1 MFYIPRKESLKK
13 SFLDKQATF
22 FFANP
27 GMGKTEFI
35 KKELY
40 DENMIYIDLSN
51 IYNLKDFA
59 YSLIKETSIFFNK
72 RIVTP
77 NKDID
82 EVTLFKSALLYPIYE
97 SEDKRYDN
105 LVLCFDNI
113 NYILDFHLKNKDEI
127 YNLFADILQKSS
139 VKMIFSINKLPGK
152 DIFLNPK
159 SSLFGLV
166 EEIQF
171 LELEDSKIIQVVN
184 GYLENFNMSLD
195 MKHFEQIIEDLGF
208 NKRYLQYFVK
218 ELITCNKV
226 DDITVTECI
235 KRVYQHLEYE
245 LKYELTSLIGKKNL
259 SDILYYVANKFNS
272 YSVALD
278 INGMMK
284 SNVKITLNLLEA
296 SGLIVKDR
304 HKKLICRD
312 IVLERYILKN
322 FNKRKV

>member
-1 MFYIPRKESLKK
+1 MFYIPRNENLKK

-27 GMGKTEFI
+27 GMGKTDFI

-59 YSLIKETSIFFNK
+59 YALIKETSIFFNK
-72 RIVTP
+72 QIVNP
-77 NKDID
+77 NKDIN
-82 EVTLFKSALLYPIYE
+82 EITLFKSALLYPIYE

-105 LVLCFDNI
+105 LTLCFDNI

-127 YNLFADILQKSS
+127 YNLFADILQKSN
-139 VKMIFSINKLPGK
+139 VKMIFSINRLPGK
-152 DIFLNPK
+152 DIFLSPK

-166 EEIQF
+166 EEIEF
-171 LELEDSKIIQVVN
+171 SELEEDKIIEVVN
-184 GYLENFNMSLD
+184 EYLKQFNISLN
-195 MKHFEQIIEDLGF
+195 MKHFLNVIQDLGF
-208 NKRYLQYFVK
+208 NKRYLNYFVK
-218 ELITCNKV
+218 ELVINNKV
-226 DDITVTECI
+226 NDEIISDCI
-235 KRVYQHLEYE
+235 KKVYQHLEYE
-245 LKYELTSLIGKKNL
+245 LKYELLSLSGKKNL
-259 SDILYYVANKFNS
+259 SDILFYVANKFNP
-272 YSVALD
+272 YTLALD
-278 INGMMK
+278 INGMSK